1 MSSAP
6 PVRVFYSYA
15 HTDEALR
22 DELEQH
28 LSLLM
33 QHNLIE
39 PWYDRDIRAGSEWR
53 TQIDTHLD
61 EAQLIL
67 LLISPAFIHSNFCYN
82 NSSCQLLE
90 IHGILRF

>member
-39 PWYDRDIRAGSEWR
+39 PWYDRDIRAGSE
-53 TQIDTHLD
+53 
-61 EAQLIL
+61 
-67 LLISPAFIHSNFCYN
+67 
-82 NSSCQLLE
+82 
-90 IHGILRF
+90 